1 MSRKDKTFNIRMNT
15 ELYEEL
21 KKVSD
26 EKEYS
31 ISLYIRDAIKEK
43 LAREGK

>member
-15 ELYEEL
+15 ELYEDL
-21 KKVSD
+21 KKVSE

-43 LAREGK
+43 LAKEGK